1 MNSLLLVCIAVVGY
15 LTTYKLYGHFLA
27 DRIFQLDPDRTTP
40 AHAKRD
46 DVDYCPARTEVL
58 FGHHYTSIAGTGPI
72 VGPALAV
79 IWGWVPAFIW
89 ILVGPIIIGGIHD
102 FGALVIS
109 ARNEG
114 QTIGDTAGQL
124 INPRVRVLFQILLFF
139 LLLIVIAIFGMVIAN
154 IFAMYP
160 SSVIPIWAEIP
171 IAMALGEAIY
181 RRNVKALP
189 ASLLAIILMYAT
201 ILIGRN
207 HPIELEPLQFGSLTL
222 SPVVTWTIVLM
233 IYAYVAS
240 ILPVWRLLQPRDYI
254 NGHELYIVLALLGLG
269 VLFTHPAMVAPTLR
283 LHVEGAPPIFPFLF
297 ITVACGAVSGF
308 HSLVS
313 SGTTSK
319 QLDRETDALPIGF
332 GSMLLEGLL
341 AILVLVACGGG
352 LGIRETADGLIGSQA
367 WQHAYESWKGAGGLA
382 ATLGAFVTGSANM
395 IEGIKPFGQPW
406 IHHELA
412 LTLMGVF
419 VASFAGTTLDTA
431 ARIQRYIV
439 SEVALKA
446 NFKPL
451 TKTHPA
457 TLVACGTGLLLAMV
471 PKSEAIQ
478 QLGLFPAML
487 AEGGKGGLILWPLF
501 GAGNQLLAGL
511 GLLVV
516 TVYLLR
522 LRRPAWQ
529 AGIPMVFMIAMTIW
543 AMLFNIRDFQAAGQ
557 WHLLVIGCIVLLL
570 DIWMVIESAI
580 VITDLVQHP
589 PEPPSEHDGP
599 AREKPTGVDFGSD

>member
-1 MNSLLLVCIAVVGY
+1 MNSLLLVVIAVVGY
-15 LTTYKLYGHFLA
+15 LITYRTYGHFLA
-27 DRIFQLDPDRTTP
+27 KHVFRLDPERVTP
-40 AHAKRD
+40 AHALRD
-46 DVDYCPARTEVL
+46 DQDFCPARTEVL

-89 ILVGPIIIGGIHD
+89 ILIGPIIIGGIHD

-109 ARNEG
+109 ARNDG

-154 IFAMYP
+154 IFDMYP
-160 SSVIPIWAEIP
+160 TSVIPIWAEIP
-171 IAMALGEAIY
+171 IAMLLGEAIY

-189 ASLLAIILMYAT
+189 ASLLAVFAMYVT
-201 ILIGRN
+201 ILIGREV
-207 HPIELEPLQFGSLTL
+207 PVELEPLQFGSLTI
-222 SPVVTWTIVLM
+222 SPVVTWTIILM

-254 NGHELYIVLALLGLG
+254 NGHELYIVLSLLGLG
-269 VLFTHPAMVAPTLR
+269 VVFTHPTMVAPTLR
-283 LHVEGAPPIFPFLF
+283 LDVEGAPPIFPFLF

-319 QLDRETDALPIGF
+319 QLDTERDALPIGF

-341 AILVLVACGGG
+341 AILVLIACGGG
-352 LGIRETADGLIGSQA
+352 LGIRMTPDGLIGSEA

-395 IEGIKPFGQPW
+395 IEGIGFGAHTW

-439 SEVALKA
+439 SEVAQKA
-446 NFKPL
+446 GL
-451 TKTHPA
+451 TPFTKAHPA
-457 TLVACGTGLLLAMV
+457 TLIACGSGLLLAMV
-471 PKSEAIQ
+471 PKGEHIAD
-478 QLGLFPAML
+478 LGLLPAML
-487 AEGGKGGLILWPLF
+487 AQGGKGGLILWPLF

-522 LRRPAWQ
+522 MRRPAWQ
-529 AGIPMVFMIAMTIW
+529 AGVPMVFMIVMTIW
-543 AMLFNIRDFQAAGQ
+543 AMIFNIRDFLANQQ
-557 WHLLVIGCIVLLL
+557 WHLLVIGGIVLVL

-580 VITDLVQHP
+580 VIRDVISNP
-589 PEPPSEHDGP
+589 PEGRVGEEQPVE
-599 AREKPTGVDFGSD
+599 